1 MSEFKTK
8 FNLNDEVFIEYKGHI
23 LKCRVFGI
31 QVNEENKVFEDKEK
45 PEGIDIDYDCIDQ
58 TIYYDF
64 YINQYDNTGIRRRI
78 SYMEK
83 YVYATKQDLIDSIEV
98 ETFL

>member
-8 FNLNDEVFIEYKGHI
+8 FNLSDEVFIEYKGHI

-31 QVNEENKVFEDKEK
+31 QVNEEIQVFEDKEK
-45 PEGIDIDYDCIDQ
+45 PEGIDIDYKSIDR

-64 YINQYDNTGIRRRI
+64 YINQYDNTGVRKRI
-78 SYMEK
+78 SYQEK
-83 YVYATKQDLIDSIEV
+83 NVYSTKQELIESIEV
-98 ETFL
+98 ESFL